1 MAYTVVGATYQAQ
14 SLAVFYAGL
23 DTQPL
28 LSYEEAGKE
37 ALKLLNAELAASTLP
52 DLHELSEQVLAFALK
67 QPVDMHGLDDATGET
82 LTVSWFADDHFAIAV
97 MDATEKFQ
105 MHLEVVP
112 VKKGKSGR

>member
-52 DLHELSEQVLAFALK
+52 DLHELSEQVLPSNNPSTCTAWMMPPAK
-67 QPVDMHGLDDATGET
+67 H
-82 LTVSWFADDHFAIAV
+82 
-97 MDATEKFQ
+97 
-105 MHLEVVP
+105 
-112 VKKGKSGR
+112 